1 MRARRLVPVVIAILL
16 FPACS
21 AGETRVEGGG
31 DTGTTGPTATTGPT
45 GATSVTGAGG
55 EFDGPVSLDLTQQE
69 NPTGAAVYSC
79 DGVEGTWTYD
89 PGKLPVSTVVIT
101 IQPSQVDMDGG
112 DGTLVIEGD
121 ITIPGGGT
129 ASFVDTVEL
138 RLVGSADAPA
148 MQAAGVKVKAS
159 GLLEGLPFD
168 LAKFFPE
175 KVAIPIVPGADQC

>member
-1 MRARRLVPVVIAILL
+1 MVPVVCAILL

-21 AGETRVEGGG
+21 AEETQVEGGG
-31 DTGTTGPTATTGPT
+31 ETETIGPTATTGPT
-45 GATSVTGAGG
+45 GPTSVTGPGG
-55 EFDGPVSLDLTQQE
+55 EFGGPVSLDLTHAE

-89 PGKLPVSTVVIT
+89 PGTLPASAVVIT

-138 RLVGSADAPA
+138 RVVGSADAPV
-148 MQAAGVKVKAS
+148 MHAAGVKVKAN
-159 GLLEGLPFD
+159 GLLEGRPFD

>member
-55 EFDGPVSLDLTQQE
+55 EFDGPVSLDLTQEE

-79 DGVEGTWTYD
+79 DGVEGTWT
-89 PGKLPVSTVVIT
+89 
-101 IQPSQVDMDGG
+101 
-112 DGTLVIEGD
+112 
-121 ITIPGGGT
+121 
-129 ASFVDTVEL
+129 
-138 RLVGSADAPA
+138 
-148 MQAAGVKVKAS
+148 
-159 GLLEGLPFD
+159 
-168 LAKFFPE
+168 
-175 KVAIPIVPGADQC
+175 